1 MKFCNTMSAR
11 SWATLLPIGMA
22 AVLIGG
28 WASQTTC
35 AGDSTNANGT
45 RLKYEEPNLLPGTI
59 YAKDS
64 GQQQVLFKFKRVAT
78 RSGFRVNVL
87 REYTYPDGKPAARER
102 IVYDGDDL
110 VSYALDETQ
119 IGAAGAVKVQRDA
132 GSPAKSALLFEYTKD
147 LASGSRPK
155 TSTEAL
161 RNDTLTSDMVATFLL
176 SHWGELSNGEKVK
189 CRYVVVPRRET
200 VGFTFV
206 KESETTSQGR
216 RAVIIKMEPT
226 SLIIARLVDPLFF
239 TLEKDGQHRV
249 LQYTGRVTP
258 KTRIGNKW
266 DDLDATVVFDWPS
279 R

>member
-1 MKFCNTMSAR
+1 
-11 SWATLLPIGMA
+11 MA

-87 REYTYPDGKPAARER
+87 REYTYPDGKLAARER
-102 IVYDGDDL
+102 VVYDGDDL
-110 VSYALDETQ
+110 ASYALDELQ
-119 IGAAGAVKVQRDA
+119 IDAAGSVKVRRDP
-132 GSPAKSALLFEYTKD
+132 GSAARNALLFVYTKD
-147 LASGSRPK
+147 LASGGNPK

-161 RNDTLTSDMVATFLL
+161 RNDTLTSDMVAPFLA

-206 KESETTSQGR
+206 KESEATWQGR
-216 RAVIIKMEPT
+216 RVVIIRMEAT
-226 SLIIARLVDPLFF
+226 SLIIAQLVDPLVF
-239 TLEKDGQHRV
+239 TVEKGGQHRV
-249 LQYTGRVTP
+249 LQYVGRVPP
-258 KTRIGNKW
+258 KTKAGSKW
-266 DDLDATVVFDWPS
+266 DDLDATVVFEWPS
-279 R
+279 P